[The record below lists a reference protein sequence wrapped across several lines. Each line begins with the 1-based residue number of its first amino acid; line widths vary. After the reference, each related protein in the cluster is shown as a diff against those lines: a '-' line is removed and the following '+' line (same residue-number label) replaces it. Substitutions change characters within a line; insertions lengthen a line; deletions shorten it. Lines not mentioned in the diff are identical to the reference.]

1 MRHHDIDNQI
11 PCVIEHGIIY
21 GVKDIY
27 RLIRDMGHVRY
38 VEMVGQE
45 INATGEGYIMSVVAN
60 TQSATIIANRRLYLN
75 VSGFDYLRLDT
86 LPDGTVHFDL
96 TNTYRVLRLIPISEP
111 LAEEMQEKPERFEE
125 YPHLEQ
131 EDFAEIHLEDDDDFM
146 DGES

>member
-1 MRHHDIDNQI
+1 MKHRDIDNQI

-38 VEMVGQE
+38 VEIIGTDTK
-45 INATGEGYIMSVVAN
+45 ASGEGYIMSVVASP
-60 TQSATIIANRRLYLN
+60 QSATIIANRRLYLN

-96 TNTYRVLRLIPISEP
+96 TNAYRVLRLIPISET
-111 LAEEMQEKPERFEE
+111 LSEEIQEKPERFEE
-125 YPHLEQ
+125 YPQLEH

-146 DGES
+146 DGE